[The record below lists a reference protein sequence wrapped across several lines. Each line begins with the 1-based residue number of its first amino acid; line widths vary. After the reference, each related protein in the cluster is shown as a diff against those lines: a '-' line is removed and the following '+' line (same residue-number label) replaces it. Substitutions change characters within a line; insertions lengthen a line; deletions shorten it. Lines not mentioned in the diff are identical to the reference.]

1 MKIVIKRGETIPFEE
16 LPNNSLALDGYV
28 QGPAIDVSG
37 KRYSFDHHAGCL
49 RLVTKATCAQVLD
62 ALILGLDPRQMTVY
76 LNDIDA
82 DTVLAVWLLRH
93 PTAVTHPRVRNL
105 VEDVGNVDA
114 HGPSYFPFVR
124 DGDLCQRFFKGAME
138 PESRSRREGSYA
150 TVDLFELL
158 HDCLQR
164 TDKLIFR
171 NKRFPICKERKQPHY
186 EITHRGS
193 GWVMSRSSERVF
205 GALYRDGYSRVVSYH
220 PLEVV
225 QPDGSSESSWAYTIA
240 KQSDLVTGF
249 EIPAILALLGK
260 IEQGW
265 GGGSS
270 IGGAPRR
277 ANGSR
282 SYLAPDRVFE
292 IIEAAVAEQLGCEP
306 KTNNLSD
313 GEVLTVH
320 ESFEACE
327 AALSAADEATCEEE
341 PAACELSDAP
351 CDEAPCPESA
361 CDPQAGT
368 HTPAIHHAASGR
380 PQGHS

>member
-1 MKIVIKRGETIPFEE
+1 MKIVIKRGVTIPFAA
-16 LPNNSLALDGYV
+16 LPDNSLALDGYV
-28 QGPAIDVSG
+28 QGPAIDVDT

-93 PTAVTHPRVRNL
+93 PNAVTHPRVRNL

-114 HGPSYFPFVR
+114 HGPAYFPFVR

-150 TVDLFELL
+150 TTDLFHLL
-158 HDCLQR
+158 QDCLQR

-171 NKRFPICKERKQPHY
+171 NKRFPICKERRSAHY
-186 EITHRGS
+186 EITHRGR
-193 GWVMSRSSERVF
+193 GWVMSHSSERVF

-220 PLEVV
+220 PLEVI
-225 QPDGSSESSWAYTIA
+225 QPDGRCEKSWAYTIA

-249 EIPAILALLGK
+249 EIPTILARLAE
-260 IEQGW
+260 IEPGW

-282 SYLAPDRVFE
+282 SFLEPDRVFE
-292 IIEAAVAEQLGCEP
+292 IIEDLLAVQGCGEAE
-306 KTNNLSD
+306 
-313 GEVLTVH
+313 
-320 ESFEACE
+320 
-327 AALSAADEATCEEE
+327 
-341 PAACELSDAP
+341 
-351 CDEAPCPESA
+351 PES
-361 CDPQAGT
+361 
-368 HTPAIHHAASGR
+368 
-380 PQGHS
+380 

>member
-1 MKIVIKRGETIPFEE
+1 MKIVIKRGETIPFTE

-28 QGPAIDVSG
+28 QGPAIDVPS

-82 DTVLAVWLLRH
+82 DTVLAVWLLKH

-138 PESRSRREGSYA
+138 PEASSRREGAYA
-150 TVDLFELL
+150 TIDLYELL
-158 HDCLQR
+158 EDCLNR

-171 NKRFPICKERKQPHY
+171 NKRFPICKDRKIPHY
-186 EITHRGS
+186 EITHNGT

-205 GALYRDGYSRVVSYH
+205 GALYRDGFTRVVSYH
-220 PLEVV
+220 ALEVKLPTGEV
-225 QPDGSSESSWAYTIA
+225 DHSWAYTIA

-249 EIPAILALLGK
+249 EIPSLLARLDSV
-260 IEQGW
+260 EPGW

-277 ANGSR
+277 PNGAR
-282 SYLAPDRVFE
+282 SYLEPDRVFE
-292 IIEAAVAEQLGCEP
+292 IIESAIAE
-306 KTNNLSD
+306 KT
-313 GEVLTVH
+313 
-320 ESFEACE
+320 
-327 AALSAADEATCEEE
+327 
-341 PAACELSDAP
+341 
-351 CDEAPCPESA
+351 
-361 CDPQAGT
+361 
-368 HTPAIHHAASGR
+368 
-380 PQGHS
+380 

>member
-1 MKIVIKRGETIPFEE
+1 MKIVIKRGETVPFEE

-28 QGPAIDVSG
+28 QGPAIDVAAQ
-37 KRYSFDHHAGCL
+37 RYSFDHHAGCL

-124 DGDLCQRFFKGAME
+124 DSDLCQRFFKGAME
-138 PESRSRREGSYA
+138 PEARVRREGAYA
-150 TVDLFELL
+150 TVDLYNLL
-158 HDCLQR
+158 SDCLRR

-171 NKRFPICKERKQPHY
+171 NKRFPICKDRKLPHY

-220 PLEVV
+220 ELSVE
-225 QPDGSSESSWAYTIA
+225 QANGEIEKSWAYTIA

-249 EIPAILALLGK
+249 EIPAILARLND
-260 IEQGW
+260 IEAGW

-277 ANGSR
+277 STGSR
-282 SYLAPDRVFE
+282 SFLDPDRVFAL
-292 IIEAAVAEQLGCEP
+292 IEAAVTGHDAGPECLSPEQ
-306 KTNNLSD
+306 
-313 GEVLTVH
+313 
-320 ESFEACE
+320 A
-327 AALSAADEATCEEE
+327 
-341 PAACELSDAP
+341 PAATGP
-351 CDEAPCPESA
+351 
-361 CDPQAGT
+361 G
-368 HTPAIHHAASGR
+368 
-380 PQGHS
+380 